1 MRTINQRDII
11 LCDFG
16 DGVGSEQKQ
25 TRPALIVSNNLNN
38 AFSDTIIVCPITSK
52 RKKELPTHYTLTK
65 DKYDFFDLD
74 SNTVLCEQI
83 RCVSRSRLGMMLGSI
98 DLDDWN
104 GVLERIKIN
113 FSQIE
118 LFS

>member
-1 MRTINQRDII
+1 MRTINQKDII

-16 DGVGSEQKQ
+16 DGLGCEQKEV
-25 TRPALIVSNNLNN
+25 RPALVVSNNLNN

-52 RKKELPTHYTLTK
+52 KKKDLPTHYILNK
-65 DKYDFFDLD
+65 SKYDFFDFEE
-74 SNTVLCEQI
+74 NTVLCEQI
-83 RCVSRSRLGMMLGSI
+83 RCVSRSRLNMMVGCI
-98 DLDDWN
+98 DSEDWD

-118 LFS
+118 MFS